1 MAKRSQF
8 TDSDFGD
15 YLRNLYD
22 RAAVACGN
30 DYKDEA
36 HPMTAVRAW
45 HSAVSSAPTE
55 TDDEGTEGET
65 PMAGGGP
72 GASDSR
78 RWRAASPPVRQA
90 MDAAMKISGIDQ
102 SARRAVAEAAL
113 RHAGYS
119 VNDGLFTE
127 LSAYLNQ
134 AMKPRGAA
142 ASTRKA
148 VAGYDRLK

>member
-1 MAKRSQF
+1 MKRSEF

-30 DYKDEA
+30 DHKDEA

-78 RWRAASPPVRQA
+78 RWRKASAPVKAAL
-90 MDAAMKISGIDQ
+90 DAAMVRGR
-102 SARRAVAEAAL
+102 SASDSLAVAEGAL

-119 VNDGLFTE
+119 SDDGLFTE
-127 LSAYLNQ
+127 LRSYHEQ

-148 VAGYDRLK
+148 IAGYDRLK